1 MFCSNCSKKF
11 HKIPYLICFIFFY
24 NVFLP
29 FISVDATHFVQTHKK
44 ILNMPRN
51 NTQEAQ
57 VQFIEGTQVIRFAT
71 KKIDNG
77 TFRLLSTGKPNW
89 IGVGKEY
96 WRYQDY
102 PIQGNY
108 PDFIV
113 IQYKDIDTGRFFY
126 GISCI
131 LYGEKSYRGLIVGL
145 NDDRKIMNTYID
157 SDNLHKNISDEVFIF
172 DKNGNL
178 YMEIAPK
185 SLSKIAPGYRLY
197 WSNENNWFGYEYVNN
212 VRE

>member
-71 KKIDNG
+71 KK
-77 TFRLLSTGKPNW
+77 
-89 IGVGKEY
+89 
-96 WRYQDY
+96 
-102 PIQGNY
+102 
-108 PDFIV
+108 
-113 IQYKDIDTGRFFY
+113 
-126 GISCI
+126 
-131 LYGEKSYRGLIVGL
+131 
-145 NDDRKIMNTYID
+145 DR
-157 SDNLHKNISDEVFIF
+157 
-172 DKNGNL
+172 
-178 YMEIAPK
+178 
-185 SLSKIAPGYRLY
+185 
-197 WSNENNWFGYEYVNN
+197 
-212 VRE
+212 